1 MFGWAFVVMVGSAPP
16 DIIVGKHAK
25 ILAYQS
31 QSSLGKPPNIWV
43 VTTEVEGGQAG
54 GQATMATHPKNTK
67 EKKRK
72 EKKDS
77 LTCMPQIPCLMW
89 AETWRK

>member
-1 MFGWAFVVMVGSAPP
+1 
-16 DIIVGKHAK
+16 
-25 ILAYQS
+25 
-31 QSSLGKPPNIWV
+31 V